1 MDRRQHRV
9 CEELQ
14 AVEAC
19 WLLGREDSE
28 ARLGAGGPQSQKP
41 DSLQIDGRHFQPGA
55 FRRPLRDG
63 ALSGQRGERL

>member
-1 MDRRQHRV
+1 M

-19 WLLGREDSE
+19 WLLGIEDSE

-55 FRRPLRDG
+55 FRRPLQGG